1 MRIRVNQFV
10 EFAYGDKRRDKAKV
24 KSIITELEDQYD
36 IAKDR
41 YRKFRDAMRAFE
53 SKKLSE
59 KSFLDL
65 YKSVSAN
72 KSAGY
77 EVLSRNYLALKE
89 DHGLIW
95 EGHKRVE
102 AEISDLKISTAWYLR
117 TEASNQR
124 RIICLHF
131 GKEQLPR
138 KKERGLLTVLQMAE
152 PESAGVGILSIQ
164 PGTLT
169 AVTRLDH
176 TEAEYLRKRAAKFM
190 AIANDLNTGS

>member
-1 MRIRVNQFV
+1 MKIRVNQFV

-24 KSIITELEDQYD
+24 KSLIGALEDQYD
-36 IAKDR
+36 PAKDR
-41 YRKFRDAMRAFE
+41 YKKFREAMTSYEGNRM
-53 SKKLSE
+53 SE
-59 KSFLDL
+59 RDFLNL
-65 YKSVSAN
+65 YKTVSAN

-77 EVLSRNYLALKE
+77 EVLSRNYLGLKE
-89 DHGLIW
+89 DHALIW
-95 EGHKRVE
+95 EGRRPVE
-102 AEISDLKISTAWYLR
+102 AEIAGLHISTAWYLR

-169 AVTRLDH
+169 AVTRLDL
-176 TEAEYLRKRAAKFM
+176 TEAEYLRERAAKFM
-190 AIANDLNTGS
+190 AIANDLDAGS